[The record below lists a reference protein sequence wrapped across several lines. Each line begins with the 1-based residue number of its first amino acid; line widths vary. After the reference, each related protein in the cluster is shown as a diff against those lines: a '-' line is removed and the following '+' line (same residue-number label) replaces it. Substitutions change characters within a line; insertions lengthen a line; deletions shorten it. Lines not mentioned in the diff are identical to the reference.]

1 MKKLSVKARVLTGA
15 LLTVSLSLG
24 TAGVSVADTTVSSN
38 NDDVEVTQDY
48 LAAAED
54 YQPGNAGDVAELA
67 VSAADMVDGE
77 EAVETVGS
85 EDAQSLVSVD
95 GADDPVHVDG
105 VDVYADVDTD
115 LDVVHQTTGE
125 GERFIA
131 VLGSEEA
138 PSEQVYD
145 FDLPDGA
152 ELELQRDGSIE
163 ISVTTTEEVAL
174 PGEEERIEE
183 AAAAVFGK
191 DTLTFEDLENA
202 TDEQID
208 ALAAIPDEKT
218 ETVETTEV
226 IGEVEAPWA
235 VDAEGN
241 ELETYYEIE
250 DGKIVQTVI
259 TDEDT
264 VYPVVA
270 DPNIAWWVWTA
281 SKCLAGVATLVAFGP
296 GKVATVAAKVYKI
309 LKAGKTSKVRQ
320 ALANWNYLGKN
331 NSQRFQA
338 LVYHVK
344 RFASDLKNTRD
355 IKRSWARMSSTK
367 AGDQSKKFI
376 LNAGT
381 TVIDIIGL
389 KSCYSLYTNF

>member
-1 MKKLSVKARVLTGA
+1 MTKKFSAKSRVLTGA

-48 LAAAED
+48 LTAAED
-54 YQPGNAGDVAELA
+54 YKPGNAGDVAELA
-67 VSAADMVDGE
+67 LTAADMVDGE

-85 EDAQSLVSVD
+85 EDTQSLVSVD
-95 GADDPVHVDG
+95 GADEPVQVDG
-105 VDVYADVDTD
+105 VDVYAGVDTD
-115 LDVVHQTTGE
+115 LDVVHQATGE

-145 FDLPDGA
+145 FNLPDGA
-152 ELELQRDGSIE
+152 ELELQQDGSIE
-163 ISVTTTEEVAL
+163 ISVTTTEEVVL

-183 AAAAVFGK
+183 EAAAIFGK

-259 TDEDT
+259 IDEDT

-270 DPNIAWWVWTA
+270 DSNVLWWVKKAT
-281 SKCLAGVATLVAFGP
+281 SCIAGTATLLAFAP
-296 GKVATVAAKVYKI
+296 GKIATVSAKVYKI
-309 LKAGKTSKVRQ
+309 LKRGNNVRLVKN
-320 ALANWNYLGKN
+320 ALRSWNNLGGN
-331 NSQRFQA
+331 NSVRFKT
-338 LVYHVK
+338 VVNEVK
-344 RFASDLKNTRD
+344 KFATNVKNTRN
-355 IKRSWARMSSTK
+355 IKKSLNIMRGKK
-367 AGDQSKKFI
+367 AGANTYNFIKFGGG
-376 LNAGT
+376 A
-381 TVIDIIGL
+381 VAE
-389 KSCYSLYTNF
+389 